1 MDDYLNLYLG
11 KILKNWAGRRK
22 APDQIRKRLLL
33 QAAYISANGKSRE
46 YRPIVV
52 IPKYQP
58 VRWDHL
64 LHSCDIVYSYQNGL
78 TVSRMLV

>member
-1 MDDYLNLYLG
+1 MDDFGNLYLG

-22 APDQIRKRLLL
+22 APDHIRARLLL
-33 QAAYISANGKSRE
+33 LAANTPVVKPRKL
-46 YRPIVV
+46 RPALVLQS
-52 IPKYQP
+52 YQP

-64 LHSCDIVYSYQNGL
+64 LHSCDIVYSYQSGL